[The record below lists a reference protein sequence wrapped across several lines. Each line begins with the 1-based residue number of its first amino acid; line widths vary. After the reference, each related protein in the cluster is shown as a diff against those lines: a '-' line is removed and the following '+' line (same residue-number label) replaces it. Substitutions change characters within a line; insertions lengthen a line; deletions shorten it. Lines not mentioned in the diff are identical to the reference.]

1 MLFLVGHFFYS
12 RRVIDKER
20 PNFLVGTGKGQVEY
34 SKLLFTTF
42 HSRITIPV
50 SSASNSFPTEQ
61 NSSVAKL
68 YSSPVAP
75 ETLISLMSY
84 DVCENTHTHTRPR
97 RVSRTE
103 RFPALDI
110 YTSIYIYTRDA
121 RVSQSTRW
129 CIEEARAIKRH
140 VLLRGYSERKLGERR
155 REKRRREINRNSKGW
170 REVKKETP
178 CVNASPFPHWHVS
191 RLVLQGIVIHA
202 LRADPEL
209 ASTLYPSIPEPVP
222 GTFYRI

>member
-1 MLFLVGHFFYS
+1 MEKHPVVIPNRPFFYS

-84 DVCENTHTHTRPR
+84 DVCENTHTYTRPR

-155 REKRRREINRNSKGW
+155 REKRRREINRNSKG
-170 REVKKETP
+170 
-178 CVNASPFPHWHVS
+178 
-191 RLVLQGIVIHA
+191 
-202 LRADPEL
+202 
-209 ASTLYPSIPEPVP
+209 
-222 GTFYRI
+222 

>member
-1 MLFLVGHFFYS
+1 MEKHPVVIPGRPFFYS

-84 DVCENTHTHTRPR
+84 DVCESTHTHTRPR

-103 RFPALDI
+103 RSRR
-110 YTSIYIYTRDA
+110 SIFIQVYIFI
-121 RVSQSTRW
+121 RVTQGFRN
-129 CIEEARAIKRH
+129 RH
-140 VLLRGYSERKLGERR
+140 GGV
-155 REKRRREINRNSKGW
+155 SKKHG
-170 REVKKETP
+170 P
-178 CVNASPFPHWHVS
+178 
-191 RLVLQGIVIHA
+191 
-202 LRADPEL
+202 
-209 ASTLYPSIPEPVP
+209 
-222 GTFYRI
+222 

>member
-1 MLFLVGHFFYS
+1 MEKHPVVIPGRPFFYS

-84 DVCENTHTHTRPR
+84 DVCENTHTHTP
-97 RVSRTE
+97 
-103 RFPALDI
+103 
-110 YTSIYIYTRDA
+110 TSCLENRAVPGARYLYKYIYLYAWRKGFAIDTVVYR
-121 RVSQSTRW
+121 RSTGHKT
-129 CIEEARAIKRH
+129 ARAATW
-140 VLLRGYSERKLGERR
+140 LLGEETR
-155 REKRRREINRNSKGW
+155 REKERK
-170 REVKKETP
+170 KKER
-178 CVNASPFPHWHVS
+178 N
-191 RLVLQGIVIHA
+191 
-202 LRADPEL
+202 
-209 ASTLYPSIPEPVP
+209 
-222 GTFYRI
+222 

>member
-1 MLFLVGHFFYS
+1 MKRKTNTITEKDPVVIPLVGRFIHAELSIKKGQIFF
-12 RRVIDKER
+12 
-20 PNFLVGTGKGQVEY
+20 VGTAKGQVEY

-50 SSASNSFPTEQ
+50 SSASNSFRTEQ

-84 DVCENTHTHTRPR
+84 DVCENTHTHTRAR
-97 RVSRTE
+97 SSCLE

-140 VLLRGYSERKLGERR
+140 VLRGCSERR
-155 REKRRREINRNSKGW
+155 RK
-170 REVKKETP
+170 KKER
-178 CVNASPFPHWHVS
+178 N
-191 RLVLQGIVIHA
+191 
-202 LRADPEL
+202 
-209 ASTLYPSIPEPVP
+209 
-222 GTFYRI
+222 

>member
-1 MLFLVGHFFYS
+1 MLFLVGRFFYS
-12 RRVIDKER
+12 RRAINKER
-20 PNFLVGTGKGQVEY
+20 PNFLVGTGKGQVEC

-84 DVCENTHTHTRPR
+84 DVCENTHTHAHAYTRA
-97 RVSRTE
+97 VSRTE
-103 RFPALDI
+103 HEFPALDI

-140 VLLRGYSERKLGERR
+140 VLLRGYSERKHGEERR
-155 REKRRREINRNSKGW
+155 RK
-170 REVKKETP
+170 KKER
-178 CVNASPFPHWHVS
+178 N
-191 RLVLQGIVIHA
+191 
-202 LRADPEL
+202 
-209 ASTLYPSIPEPVP
+209 
-222 GTFYRI
+222 